1 MRVHFDDSGA
11 ISFSYLLM
19 LYTTPVVSFS
29 KKMNNVKKGLVMQ
42 EPIEFIAF
50 WQRATTALYIE
61 NNIPRK
67 EMKVDSTSFEEVMRI
82 LWAKSVEKENNS

>member
-29 KKMNNVKKGLVMQ
+29 KKMNNVKGLVLQ
-42 EPIEFIAF
+42 EPIESIAF
-50 WQRATTALYIE
+50 GKEQQQPYIE
-61 NNIPRK
+61 NNVPRK
-67 EMKVDSTSFEEVMRI
+67 EMEVDSTSFEEVTRI